1 MECLKIY
8 ANQRILNTLRW
19 AFCLMLAGGFQL
31 ALAGVEPIV
40 SITSADPTADEAG
53 PDVATFTVTRSVI
66 SAQPLTV
73 NIALSGSAVRLADY
87 QITNLLGGSPFAV
100 SIPANQTSLTVTIT
114 PDPDNIVED
123 TEDVVVSLQPGSG
136 YQIDG
141 VDDEVTLTIADD
153 VAEVNLFVVDA
164 AMDEQGQVPGRF
176 RVTRSPNGDTTATLT
191 VDIDITGT
199 ATRNVDYQTD
209 GVIGGNPLAVTIGS
223 NELETIVLL
232 TPRLDSFVEGTETV
246 QATLVPDPT
255 SYTVGADTQADLTLA
270 DSVPEVNLSLV
281 EGAMDEAGPV
291 TGRFRVTRTNAG
303 NPTAALTVNI
313 DITGTAQRN
322 VDYNLGS
329 IFAGSPLAVQIPANV
344 NEAEFVLTPRPDNI
358 VEGVE
363 DVQITLQPDPSL
375 YTVGAQTQADF
386 TLADSVTEINLSVV
400 DSAMD
405 EAGLVPGTYRV
416 TRTNAGNINQA
427 ITVNVDVTG
436 TAAIN
441 TDYRPISLFAG
452 APFAVNLGIGETEA
466 IFTFEPRADNVLE
479 ETETIVVTLQ
489 PNTSTYTVGSQTQAD
504 FTLADDPVVVT
515 LTQEDDTLAEQDLET
530 GSFLVTRSN
539 NGDLTRSLLV
549 NLEVDGTATQNVDY
563 RIEDVFGSSPATTTI
578 PANELEAR

>member
-1 MECLKIY
+1 
-8 ANQRILNTLRW
+8 
-19 AFCLMLAGGFQL
+19 
-31 ALAGVEPIV
+31 
-40 SITSADPTADEAG
+40 
-53 PDVATFTVTRSVI
+53 
-66 SAQPLTV
+66 
-73 NIALSGSAVRLADY
+73 
-87 QITNLLGGSPFAV
+87 
-100 SIPANQTSLTVTIT
+100 
-114 PDPDNIVED
+114 
-123 TEDVVVSLQPGSG
+123 
-136 YQIDG
+136 
-141 VDDEVTLTIADD
+141 
-153 VAEVNLFVVDA
+153 
-164 AMDEQGQVPGRF
+164 
-176 RVTRSPNGDTTATLT
+176 
-191 VDIDITGT
+191 
-199 ATRNVDYQTD
+199 
-209 GVIGGNPLAVTIGS
+209 
-223 NELETIVLL
+223 
-232 TPRLDSFVEGTETV
+232 
-246 QATLVPDPT
+246 
-255 SYTVGADTQADLTLA
+255 
-270 DSVPEVNLSLV
+270 LSLV

-386 TLADSVTEINLSVV
+386 TLADSVTEVNLSVV

-504 FTLADDPVVVT
+504 FTLADDPVVVS

-578 PANELEAR
+578 PANELEARIVLTPIADQPDNEPDESIELRLLESTSYSVGTTAPLTFTLFDLIDFLFADGFELAPVPKSCSLSELSKLVPERFVDQGSSLLDLDTGLSWSRCGLTGRQDPLGSDCLPDNLAAWPALTDGFWLQRFNEGWVGDNEGFSDWRQASEGELKSLPMACGNALVR